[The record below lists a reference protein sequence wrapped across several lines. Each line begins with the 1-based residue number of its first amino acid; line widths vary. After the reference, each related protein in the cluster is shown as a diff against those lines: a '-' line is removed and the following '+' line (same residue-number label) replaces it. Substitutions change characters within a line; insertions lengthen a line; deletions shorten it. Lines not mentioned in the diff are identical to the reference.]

1 MAYNYR
7 VVYKETVETLEAVCE
22 LYDVDNSE
30 LTMKAIALG
39 AGILVLVMMFIYGDP
54 GGGTVPGLLFFLVK
68 YLIAWAALGALA
80 LLINRTVWRKAVQ
93 ATAVGDAEEMYRYRK
108 AKNGEAVVSQIDF
121 YEDRFESVTKI
132 KARAFE
138 YGQVLRLLE
147 SERGFGLVI
156 KRDKDTLGSPRAMIG
171 FPKEAL
177 VDADMEELKGFLL
190 ERCPEVKGKVKKL

>member
-30 LTMKAIALG
+30 LTMKVIALG

>member
-1 MAYNYR
+1 MQR
-7 VVYKETVETLEAVCE
+7 RCTDIEKQ
-22 LYDVDNSE
+22 
-30 LTMKAIALG
+30 
-39 AGILVLVMMFIYGDP
+39 
-54 GGGTVPGLLFFLVK
+54 
-68 YLIAWAALGALA
+68 
-80 LLINRTVWRKAVQ
+80 RTVR
-93 ATAVGDAEEMYRYRK
+93 R
-108 AKNGEAVVSQIDF
+108 SQIDF